1 MEGGLRGRCIV
12 ELTAK
17 SGQRVERILRNMSNG
32 FLVSFDQKAQQWLAE
47 HPSEDALVIAYQ
59 DTRC

>member
-1 MEGGLRGRCIV
+1 M
-12 ELTAK
+12 
-17 SGQRVERILRNMSNG
+17 ERILSNMTDG
-32 FLVSFDQKAQQWLAE
+32 FVVSFNEKAQEWLAT

>member
-1 MEGGLRGRCIV
+1 V
-12 ELTAK
+12 TNA
-17 SGQRVERILRNMSNG
+17 
-32 FLVSFDQKAQQWLAE
+32 FLVSFDGKAQQWLAE

>member
-1 MEGGLRGRCIV
+1 
-12 ELTAK
+12 
-17 SGQRVERILRNMSNG
+17 MSDA
-32 FLVSFDQKAQQWLAE
+32 FRVSFDENAEQWLGE

>member
-1 MEGGLRGRCIV
+1 M
-12 ELTAK
+12 TNAF
-17 SGQRVERILRNMSNG
+17 RVL
-32 FLVSFDQKAQQWLAE
+32 FDEKAQQWLAE

>member
-1 MEGGLRGRCIV
+1 MTNV
-12 ELTAK
+12 
-17 SGQRVERILRNMSNG
+17 
-32 FLVSFDQKAQQWLAE
+32 FLVSFDEKAQGWLAE

>member
-1 MEGGLRGRCIV
+1 M
-12 ELTAK
+12 TNA
-17 SGQRVERILRNMSNG
+17 
-32 FLVSFDQKAQQWLAE
+32 FLLSFDEKAQQWLAE